1 MGFLVEKGRL
11 SDGKETV
18 RLAVELD
25 KKELC
30 GAVTH
35 LHGVVV
41 PPKGTSDG
49 FHEALDSKSLE
60 EAMKNTGELWQQ
72 VEELMSRD
80 EDYMLHPEKVCEKV
94 DEWGGWKTYGAQA
107 ALAVRE
113 MAFKISAQYRGI
125 TLEEAKHE
133 AYKAVGGFNGMNFAM
148 PQSVM
153 LSAGKHGNGIEE
165 PEGKPEH
172 PWEESVHKVV
182 KGLPWQEWMVQLT
195 FCQSPNQLIKAGEEF
210 HDTLYWLL
218 REKGDHVK
226 KLSKEGG
233 MTVNKV
239 RTPFEI
245 IGLYREAVRR
255 LSRRLRLDLELGR
268 DVHLAIDGATT
279 ENYFPERYV
288 YDYNETTEQ
297 ILRGVEEIGD
307 LTIDKK
313 AGLIKLTRE
322 QHWRYTQKVRAEKG
336 RLLDFYTEGRYHI
349 VLSQA
354 EAEKFEAFLN
364 EKPDELTLAAEGYR
378 KFALTSGQQAR
389 LMRHIVDTSGPIFSS
404 IEDIMSED
412 DWPGWQ
418 IASGI
423 IDDVQMVGDD
433 WWVTNPA
440 RMVRAYRLGIFNA
453 VPLIKENQVADPWK
467 AILMIV
473 LSEHVQYLRARG
485 QLDFVKGVLKNS
497 QNDYDLESAA
507 GIRKLIAKLHEK
519 VEAIGLPTGPVIA
532 AVVSHRSKSYGPDVD
547 LVLALAT
554 GSTGKIGAISS
565 GKRIV
570 EWLDNID
577 PHDPKLLTRFIKYD
591 YARDA
596 VNDPRNPT
604 GFNPDSIPGVHWQ
617 P

>member
-1 MGFLVEKGRL
+1 MGFAVEKGRL

-18 RLAVELD
+18 RLAVEL
-25 KKELC
+25 E
-30 GAVTH
+30 VM
-35 LHGVVV
+35 HGVVV

-49 FHEALDSKSLE
+49 FHEALDSKSPE
-60 EAMKNTGELWQQ
+60 EAIKNTGELWQK
-72 VEELMSRD
+72 VEDLMIGD
-80 EDYMLHPEKVCEKV
+80 EDYMLHPEKVCEEV
-94 DEWGGWKTYGAQA
+94 DEWGGWKKYGAQA

-133 AYKAVGGFNGMNFAM
+133 AYRAAGGFNEMNFAI

-165 PEGKPEH
+165 PKDELEH
-172 PWEESVHKVV
+172 PWDESVHKVV

-195 FCQSPNQLIKAGEEF
+195 FCQSPDQLIKAGEEF
-210 HDTLYWLL
+210 HDILYWLL
-218 REKGDHVK
+218 RERGDHVK
-226 KLSKEGG
+226 ELSKEGG

-239 RTPFEI
+239 KTPFEI
-245 IGLYREAVRR
+245 IDLYREAVQR

-279 ENYFPERYV
+279 ENYFPEQYV
-288 YDYNETTEQ
+288 YDYNETTEEK
-297 ILRGVEEIGD
+297 LRGVEGIGD

-313 AGLIKLTRE
+313 AGEIKLTRE
-322 QHWRYTQKVRAEKG
+322 QHWRYTQEVRPKKDK
-336 RLLDFYTEGRYHI
+336 LLDFYTEGHYHI

-354 EAEKFEAFLN
+354 EADRFEAFLG
-364 EKPDELTLAAEGYR
+364 EKPDELTLEDEGYR

-389 LMRHIVDTSGPIFSS
+389 LMRHIIDISGPIFSS

-423 IDDVQMVGDD
+423 INDVQLVGDD

-440 RMVRAYRLGIFNA
+440 RMVRAFRLGIFNA

-485 QLDFVKGVLKNS
+485 QLAFVKDVLK
-497 QNDYDLESAA
+497 NDYDLESPA
-507 GIRKLIAKLHEK
+507 GIRQLIVKLHEK
-519 VEAIGLPTGPVIA
+519 VEKIGLPTGPVIA
-532 AVVSHRSKSYGPDVD
+532 AVVSHRSKSFGPDVD
-547 LVLALAT
+547 VVLALAT

-577 PHDPKLLTRFIKYD
+577 PHDPRLLTRFIKYD

-604 GFNPDSIPGVHWQ
+604 GFNPNSVPGVHWQ